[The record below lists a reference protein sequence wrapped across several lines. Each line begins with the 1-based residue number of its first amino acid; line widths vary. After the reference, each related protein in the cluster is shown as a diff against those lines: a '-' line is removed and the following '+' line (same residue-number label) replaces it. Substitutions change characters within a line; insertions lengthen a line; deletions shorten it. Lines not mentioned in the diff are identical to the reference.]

1 MSCIKGANR
10 CIFMHIHLCA
20 GWYVC
25 IICTL
30 GVLYSLGECFIS
42 INNRPISRNCYRG
55 TKFWIKW
62 LSYCS
67 PVFISVF
74 APQLTTNLTGS
85 IEKQPDF
92 SFCSVTI
99 FFHCELGLNLNS
111 SLTWPYMVTDGLL
124 KMLQNH
130 LAERYSEY

>member
-1 MSCIKGANR
+1 
-10 CIFMHIHLCA
+10 MHIHLCA

-25 IICTL
+25 IIYTL
-30 GVLYSLGECFIS
+30 GVLCSPGEHFTS
-42 INNRPISRNCYRG
+42 INNGSISRNRYRG

-85 IEKQPDF
+85 IEKQLDF

-99 FFHCELGLNLNS
+99 VFHCELGLNLNS
-111 SLTWPYMVTDGLL
+111 SLTWPYMVADGFL
-124 KMLQNH
+124 KMLQKSLGREIQWVLNIVKGFCCIT
-130 LAERYSEY
+130 